1 MIAPELVSI
10 HSITT
15 TMTEP
20 ETEPTTLTIRV
31 ESAES
36 FFGDALDDL
45 ERLESGEEVEGAH
58 VLSLPDEAALDRVLS
73 PKNLELL
80 RTIVN
85 REPASVRELARTVE
99 RDVKNVSTAV
109 NELAELGVIELE
121 ENGRAKRP
129 VVWYD
134 EIEVRYS
141 LRDPDRDSAGRTTGF
156 S

>member
-1 MIAPELVSI
+1 
-10 HSITT
+10 
-15 TMTEP
+15 MTEP

-36 FFGDALDDL
+36 FFEDALDDL
-45 ERLESGEEVEGAH
+45 DNFESGEQVAETH
-58 VLSLPDEAALDRVLS
+58 VLSLPDEEALDRVLN
-73 PKNLELL
+73 PKNLALL
-80 RTIVN
+80 RTTLN
-85 REPASVRELARTVE
+85 EEPASVRELARAVE

-109 NELAELGVIELE
+109 NELTELGVLELE
-121 ENGRAKRP
+121 RDGRAKRP

-141 LRDPDRDSAGRTTGF
+141 LRNPDLGGRTAGL

>member
-1 MIAPELVSI
+1 
-10 HSITT
+10 
-15 TMTEP
+15 MTEP
-20 ETEPTTLTIRV
+20 ETQPTTLTIRV

-36 FFGDALDDL
+36 FFEDALDDL
-45 ERLESGEEVEGAH
+45 ERLGDDEVSETH
-58 VLSLPDEAALDRVLS
+58 VLSLPDEEALDRVLS

-80 RTIVN
+80 RTTVN
-85 REPASVRELARTVE
+85 EEPTSVRELARAVE

-109 NELAELGVIELE
+109 NELAELGVLELE
-121 ENGRAKRP
+121 QDGRAKRP

-141 LRDPDRDSAGRTTGF
+141 LRNPDLGGRSAGL

>member
-1 MIAPELVSI
+1 
-10 HSITT
+10 
-15 TMTEP
+15 MTEP
-20 ETEPTTLTIRV
+20 DTEPTTLTIRV

-36 FFGDALDDL
+36 FFEDALDDL
-45 ERLESGEEVEGAH
+45 ERLESDDVEESH
-58 VLSLPDEAALDRVLS
+58 VLSLPDEDALDRVLN

-80 RTIVN
+80 RTTLN
-85 REPASVRELARTVE
+85 REPASVRELARFVE

-109 NELAELGVIELE
+109 NELAELGVVELE
-121 ENGRAKRP
+121 AEGRAKRP

-141 LRDPDRDSAGRTTGF
+141 LRDRDPDSGDRTAGV

>member
-1 MIAPELVSI
+1 
-10 HSITT
+10 
-15 TMTEP
+15 MTEP
-20 ETEPTTLTIRV
+20 ETQPTTLTIRI

-36 FFGDALDDL
+36 FFEDALDDL
-45 ERLESGEEVEGAH
+45 NRLESGEEVEQKH
-58 VLSLPDEAALDRVLS
+58 VLSLPDEEALDRVLN

-85 REPASVRELARTVE
+85 EAPASIRELGRLVD

-109 NELAELGVIELE
+109 NELEELGVLELE
-121 ENGRAKRP
+121 QDGRTKRP

-134 EIEVRYS
+134 EIEVRYA
-141 LRDPDRDSAGRTTGF
+141 LRDPDLGGRSAGL

>member
-1 MIAPELVSI
+1 
-10 HSITT
+10 
-15 TMTEP
+15 MTES
-20 ETEPTTLTIRV
+20 ETDPTALTIRV

-36 FFGDALDDL
+36 FFEDAVDDL
-45 ERLESGEEVEGAH
+45 ERLADDEVPEAH
-58 VLSLPDEAALDRVLS
+58 VLSLPDEKALDRVLS

-80 RTIVN
+80 RTTVN
-85 REPASVRELARTVE
+85 QEPASVRELARAVE

-109 NELAELGVIELE
+109 NELAELGVLELE
-121 ENGRAKRP
+121 QDGRAKRP

-141 LRDPDRDSAGRTTGF
+141 LRNPDLSGRSAGL

>member
-1 MIAPELVSI
+1 
-10 HSITT
+10 
-15 TMTEP
+15 MTEP
-20 ETEPTTLTIRV
+20 ETQPTTLTIRV

-36 FFGDALDDL
+36 FFEDALDDL
-45 ERLESGEEVEGAH
+45 GRLESGEAVEQKH
-58 VLSLPDEAALDRVLS
+58 VLSLPDEEALDRILK

-85 REPASVRELARTVE
+85 EAPASIRELGRLVD

-109 NELAELGVIELE
+109 NELEELGVLELE
-121 ENGRAKRP
+121 QDGRTKRP

-134 EIEVRYS
+134 EIEVRYA
-141 LRDPDRDSAGRTTGF
+141 LRDPNSAGRTAGF